1 MGRKE
6 QRKAA
11 KKEKNPVAELCK
23 VQRKYVPQL
32 FELFEATA
40 DPRNPCY
47 ITYPNTVM
55 LGQMFFKG
63 IAGIVS
69 MQGMTQA
76 FNDKT
81 VSNNLTMLMGCSK
94 MEYLPHHVTENE
106 YLERLD
112 PKEIEKV
119 IHQMVY
125 RLLRRRTF
133 EDARYKKRWLII
145 VDGTQTYSGNRQIN
159 ENCLERHYDRGTE
172 NEHVNYHMDVL
183 EAKIY
188 LGEGLICS
196 IASEFIENSES
207 DRERY
212 RGMNEEQIKQDCE
225 LKAFV
230 RLAAKIKK
238 AYPRLP
244 ILLLGDSLYA
254 CEPVM
259 KICRDYGWD
268 YLLRFKDGRIP
279 SIAEEYQAIPGKTKA
294 GNAEF
299 INGIDYEGYQV
310 NVLRYEDRKEKNG
323 ETVTTMFQWI
333 TSLQIT
339 EKNAEKMAA
348 KGRLRW
354 KIENEGFNRQKNW
367 QGDITHACS
376 FNGNALKNHY
386 LIYQIADFIRQL
398 YEHFSLEKKGIKR
411 TIKNISSALLAS
423 FGRQLTGEDIS
434 KKRLGKPAFE

>member
-11 KKEKNPVAELCK
+11 KKEKSAVAELCK

-47 ITYPNTVM
+47 ITYSNTVM
-55 LGQMFFKG
+55 LGQMFFKR

-81 VSNNLTMLMGCSK
+81 ISKNLTMLMGCSK

-125 RLLRRRTF
+125 SLLRRRTF
-133 EDARYKKRWLII
+133 EDARYKKKWLII

-159 ENCLERHYDRGTE
+159 ENCLERHYDKGTE
-172 NEHVNYHMDVL
+172 NEHVNYHLDVL

-188 LGEGLICS
+188 LGDGLVCS

-212 RGMNEEQIKQDCE
+212 RRMSEEQIKQDCE

-238 AYPRLP
+238 CYPRLP

-254 CEPVM
+254 CDEDMPGSWMGLPVAFQGWEDTQY
-259 KICRDYGWD
+259 CRGISGNHGKNKSGKSRVYKWD
-268 YLLRFKDGRIP
+268 RLRRIPGECIAVRRSEGEKWRDRDNSVPMDHFSSDHREKRRKDGHKR
-279 SIAEEYQAIPGKTKA
+279 QAS
-294 GNAEF
+294 
-299 INGIDYEGYQV
+299 
-310 NVLRYEDRKEKNG
+310 LEDRE
-323 ETVTTMFQWI
+323 
-333 TSLQIT
+333 
-339 EKNAEKMAA
+339 
-348 KGRLRW
+348 
-354 KIENEGFNRQKNW
+354 
-367 QGDITHACS
+367 
-376 FNGNALKNHY
+376 
-386 LIYQIADFIRQL
+386 
-398 YEHFSLEKKGIKR
+398 
-411 TIKNISSALLAS
+411 
-423 FGRQLTGEDIS
+423 
-434 KKRLGKPAFE
+434 

>member
-11 KKEKNPVAELCK
+11 KKEKNAVADLCK
-23 VQRKYVPQL
+23 VQRKYVPNL

-40 DPRNPCY
+40 DPRDVRY

-55 LGQMFFKG
+55 LGQMYFKG

-69 MQGMTQA
+69 MQGMTSS
-76 FNDKT
+76 FNDKKI
-81 VSNNLTMLMGCSK
+81 SKNLTGLMGCEK
-94 MEYLPHHVTENE
+94 MSFMPHYVTENE

-112 PKEIEKV
+112 PKELEKV

-125 RLLRRRTF
+125 GLLRRRTF
-133 EDARYKKRWLII
+133 DDARYKKKWIVI
-145 VDGTQTYSGNRQIN
+145 VDGTQTYSGDRQIN
-159 ENCLERHYDRGTE
+159 ENCLERHYDKGTE
-172 NEHVNYHMDVL
+172 NEHINYHLDVL
-183 EAKIY
+183 EAKVY
-188 LGEGLICS
+188 LGDGLVCS
-196 IASEFIENSES
+196 IGSEFIENSEK

-212 RGMNEEQIKQDCE
+212 GRMSEEEMKQDCE
-225 LKAFV
+225 LKAFM
-230 RLAAKIKK
+230 RLAEKIKK
-238 AYPRLP
+238 NYPKLS

-254 CEPVM
+254 CETVM
-259 KICRDYGWD
+259 KICADYGWD

-279 SIAEEYQAIPGKTKA
+279 SIAEEYEAIPEKIKA

-299 INGIDYEGYQV
+299 VNGIDYGENKV
-310 NVLRYEDRKEKNG
+310 NVLRYEERKKKKG
-323 ETVTTMFQWI
+323 GTVTTTFQWI
-333 TSLQIT
+333 TSLHIT
-339 EKNAEKMAA
+339 EKNVEKMAST
-348 KGRLRW
+348 GRLRW

-367 QGDITHACS
+367 GNDITHACS
-376 FNGNALKNHY
+376 FDGNALKNHY

-398 YEHFSLEKKGIKR
+398 YEHFLLEKKGIKR

-434 KKRLGKPAFE
+434 KKRLVKPAFD

>member
-11 KKEKNPVAELCK
+11 KKEKNAVADLCK
-23 VQRKYVPQL
+23 VQRKYVPNL

-40 DPRNPCY
+40 DPRDVRY

-55 LGQMFFKG
+55 LGQMYFKG

-69 MQGMTQA
+69 MQGMTSS
-76 FNDKT
+76 FNDKKI
-81 VSNNLTMLMGCSK
+81 SKNLTGLMGCEK
-94 MEYLPHHVTENE
+94 MSFMPHYVTENE

-112 PKEIEKV
+112 PKELEKV

-125 RLLRRRTF
+125 GLLRRRTF
-133 EDARYKKRWLII
+133 DDARYKKKWIVI
-145 VDGTQTYSGNRQIN
+145 VDGTQTYSGDRQIN
-159 ENCLERHYDRGTE
+159 ENCLERHYDKGTE
-172 NEHVNYHMDVL
+172 NEHINYHLDVL
-183 EAKIY
+183 EAKVY
-188 LGEGLICS
+188 LGDGLVCS
-196 IASEFIENSES
+196 IGSEFIENSEK

-212 RGMNEEQIKQDCE
+212 GRMSEEEMKQDCE
-225 LKAFV
+225 LKAFM
-230 RLAAKIKK
+230 RLAEKIKK
-238 AYPRLP
+238 NYPKLS

-254 CEPVM
+254 CETVM
-259 KICRDYGWD
+259 KICADYGWD

-279 SIAEEYQAIPGKTKA
+279 SIAEEYEAIPEKIKA

-299 INGIDYEGYQV
+299 VNGIDYGENKV
-310 NVLRYEDRKEKNG
+310 NVLRYEERKKKKG
-323 ETVTTMFQWI
+323 GTVTTTFQWI
-333 TSLQIT
+333 TSLHIT
-339 EKNAEKMAA
+339 EKNVEQMAST
-348 KGRLRW
+348 GRLRW

-367 QGDITHACS
+367 GNDITHACS
-376 FNGNALKNHY
+376 FDGNALKNHY

-398 YEHFSLEKKGIKR
+398 YEHFLLDKKGIKR

-434 KKRLGKPAFE
+434 KKRLVKPAFD